1 MAQSKVFPKG
11 VIAFNKS
18 EKAPEWVVGSLVIN
32 PNLFYDWLSGE
43 GKQYLTDYK
52 GAPQLKLSMT
62 TSQDGRL
69 SISVDTYKPASAQ
82 VTKEYDLPY

>member
-1 MAQSKVFPKG
+1 MIGF
-11 VIAFNKS
+11 
-18 EKAPEWVVGSLVIN
+18 
-32 PNLFYDWLSGE
+32 SGE

-82 VTKEYDLPY
+82 VTKKYDFTLLT